1 VNEQPRLETTRY
13 QPANNGHLLKREPE
27 KPKPARETFDERN
40 PRPRGEPIESRA
52 NKFKLVR
59 FGETAFDPNEE
70 WRIKHIMPMKG
81 VGLIYG
87 KSQSL
92 KSFAAMHLALAV
104 ALGEAWAGKRV
115 EKTAVVYVCAEG
127 QGGFPKRA
135 AGMIK
140 ERRIRGEVD
149 FHIIYTAPNLGAMDG
164 DLPAL
169 IAAIEAAGIKPGLV
183 IIDTTAK
190 VIGAAEENGPGM
202 AAFVWN
208 AGALSERFGCF
219 TLAVHH
225 VGHGEEAQKRPRGWS
240 GVIGAVDMQILCER
254 DGEAFATALTVQK
267 EKDEAAGFSL
277 MARLSRIVLGT
288 DRDGD
293 EISTLVVDD
302 VAKAEPVAKV
312 AVQKSIPEAQG
323 LLMDCVISAI
333 DEAGENFSP
342 FGVEVRGVAD
352 QHIRTHLY
360 TAIAEKAGPN
370 EEPEALAERQ
380 RKAFNRSIEAALKAK
395 RLVAKEHN
403 GKRFIWLPRETCKA

>member
-1 VNEQPRLETTRY
+1 MNEPRIEITRFQPVHVL
-13 QPANNGHLLKREPE
+13 AREPAE
-27 KPKPARETFDERN
+27 PGREAFDERN
-40 PRPRGEPIESRA
+40 APPHGEVRESGA

-59 FGETAFDPNEE
+59 WGESTFDPNEE

-92 KSFAAMHLALAV
+92 KSFVAMHLALSV

-115 EKTAVVYVCAEG
+115 KKAAVVYLCAEG
-127 QGGFPKRA
+127 QGGVPKRV
-135 AGMIK
+135 AGLTKARGIK
-140 ERRIRGEVD
+140 GEVEV
-149 FHIIYTAPNLGAMDG
+149 HIIYTAPNLGTMEG
-164 DLPAL
+164 DLLSL
-169 IAAIEAAGIKPGLV
+169 IASIEAAGVKPGLIV
-183 IIDTTAK
+183 VDTTAK
-190 VIGAAEENGPGM
+190 TIGAAEENGPGM

-208 AGALSERFGCF
+208 AGALSEHFGCF

-225 VGHGEEAQKRPRGWS
+225 VGHGDEAQKRPRGWS
-240 GVIGAVDMQILCER
+240 GVIGTGDTLILCER
-254 DGEAFATALTVQK
+254 DGEGFETALTVQK
-267 EKDEAAGFSL
+267 EKDEASGFSL
-277 MARLSRIVLGT
+277 TAHLSRVVLGT

-302 VAKAEPVAKV
+302 VVKAEAVAKV
-312 AVQKSIPEAQG
+312 KVQKSVPASQG
-323 LLMDCVISAI
+323 LLMDCILAAI
-333 DEAGENFSP
+333 DDAGENFHP

-352 QHIRTHLY
+352 QHIRTRLY

-380 RKAFNRSIEAALKAK
+380 RKAFIRSIEAALKAK

-403 GKRFIWLPRETCKA
+403 GKRFIWLP

>member
-1 VNEQPRLETTRY
+1 LNYKSPEDVLAVGRFHPPE
-13 QPANNGHLLKREPE
+13 PAV
-27 KPKPARETFDERN
+27 FDERAG
-40 PRPRGEPIESRA
+40 PPHGEPIESAA

-59 FGETAFDPNEE
+59 FGESTFDPNEE

-92 KSFAAMHLALAV
+92 KSFVAMHLALAV

-169 IAAIEAAGIKPGLV
+169 IAAIEAAGIRPGLV

-208 AGALSERFGCF
+208 AGALSEHFGCF

-225 VGHGEEAQKRPRGWS
+225 VGHSEEAQKRPRGWS
-240 GVIGAVDMQILCER
+240 GVVGAVDVQILCER
-254 DGEAFATALTVQK
+254 DGEAFATELTVQK

-277 MARLSRIVLGT
+277 TANLSRVVLGT

-293 EISTLVVDD
+293 EISTLIVDD
-302 VAKAEPVAKV
+302 VVKSEKIAKV
-312 AVQKSIPEAQG
+312 AAPKSVPASQG
-323 LLMDCVISAI
+323 LLMDCVIGAI
-333 DEAGENFSP
+333 DEAGENFHP

-352 QHIRTHLY
+352 EHIRTRLY
-360 TAIAEKAGPN
+360 AAIAEQAEAGEDPDK
-370 EEPEALAERQ
+370 LADRQ

-395 RLVAKEHN
+395 RLVAKEHK
-403 GKRFIWLPRETCKA
+403 GKRFIWL

>member
-1 VNEQPRLETTRY
+1 LSQTPEDFLAQNGRRISSFQPVHMLT
-13 QPANNGHLLKREPE
+13 QEPG
-27 KPKPARETFDERN
+27 AFDERSG
-40 PRPRGEPIESRA
+40 PPRGEPIENGA

-70 WRIKHIMPMKG
+70 WRIKHIVPMKG

-92 KSFAAMHLALAV
+92 KSFVAMHLALSV
-104 ALGEAWAGKRV
+104 ALGEVWAGKRV

-140 ERRIRGEVD
+140 ARRIKGEVD
-149 FHIIYTAPNLGAMDG
+149 FHIIYTAPNLGAMEG

-208 AGALSERFGCF
+208 AGALAEHFGCF
-219 TLAVHH
+219 VLAVHH
-225 VGHGEEAQKRPRGWS
+225 VGHGEDAQKRPRGWS
-240 GVIGAVDMQILCER
+240 GVVGAVDVQILCER

-267 EKDEAAGFSL
+267 EKDEASGFSL
-277 MARLSRIVLGT
+277 TAHLSRVVLGT

-302 VAKAEPVAKV
+302 VVKAEGVAKV
-312 AVQKSIPEAQG
+312 KVQKSVPASQG
-323 LLMDCVISAI
+323 LLMDCILAAI
-333 DEAGENFSP
+333 DDAGEIFRP
-342 FGVEVRGVAD
+342 FGSDVRGVAD
-352 QHIRTHLY
+352 EHIRTRLY

-370 EEPEALAERQ
+370 EELEALAERQ
-380 RKAFNRSIEAALKAK
+380 RKAFNRSIADAIKAK

-403 GKRFIWLPRETCKA
+403 GKRFIWLP

>member
-1 VNEQPRLETTRY
+1 MNGDPRFTRE
-13 QPANNGHLLKREPE
+13 AF
-27 KPKPARETFDERN
+27 KPAVEDIPFDEGEPAHAAPQRGVAVE
-40 PRPRGEPIESRA
+40 RGESGA

-59 FGETAFDPNEE
+59 FGGSPFDPNEE

-92 KSFAAMHLALAV
+92 KSFVAMHLALAV

-135 AGMIK
+135 AGMVAA
-140 ERRIRGEVD
+140 RRIKGEVD

-208 AGALSERFGCF
+208 AGALSEHFGCF

-225 VGHGEEAQKRPRGWS
+225 VGHGEDAQKRPRGWS
-240 GVIGAVDMQILCER
+240 GVIGAVDVQILCER

-277 MARLSRIVLGT
+277 TANLSRVVLGT

-293 EISTLVVDD
+293 EISTLVVDE
-302 VAKAEPVAKV
+302 VVKAEPVAKAAAPKRV
-312 AVQKSIPEAQG
+312 LASQR
-323 LLMDCVISAI
+323 LLMDCVLKAI
-333 DEAGENFSP
+333 DEAGESFHP

-352 QHIRTHLY
+352 EHIRTRLY
-360 TAIAEKAGPN
+360 ASIAEKAGPN
-370 EEPEALAERQ
+370 EDPETLEERQ
-380 RKAFNRSIEAALKAK
+380 RKAFNRSIAGALLAK
-395 RLVAKEHN
+395 DLVAKDHK
-403 GKRFIWLPRETCKA
+403 GSRYVWLP